1 MSGHSKWSTIKHKK
15 AALDKKRGKAWSK
28 LSRAIIMAAKAGGN
42 PADNPTLRLAV
53 DKAKADNM
61 PKDTIEKAIK
71 KGTGELQS
79 ASYEDVLYEGYGTG
93 GVAVMCKAVTD
104 NRNRTSAE
112 IKKIFERAGGN
123 LGAPNCVAFQF
134 KQKGVIVVAK
144 DKADEDRIMEVAI
157 EAGAEDVESSEHIH
171 EIICA
176 ADALEDVRK
185 AITDAGIEP
194 ESADLSLVADNII
207 SLDLVRARKVMRL
220 IDALDEHD
228 DVEAVYSNSTIPDDV
243 VAQLAKE

>member
-1 MSGHSKWSTIKHKK
+1 MSGHSKWSSIKHKK

-28 LSRAIIMAAKAGGN
+28 LSRAIIMAAKSGGN
-42 PADNPTLRLAV
+42 PADNPSLRLAV

-71 KGTGELQS
+71 KGTGELES
-79 ASYEDVLYEGYGTG
+79 ASYEDVLYEGYGNS

-104 NRNRTSAE
+104 NRNRTSSE

-123 LGAPNCVAFQF
+123 LGAANCVAFQF

-171 EIICA
+171 EIVCA
-176 ADALEDVRK
+176 ADALEDVRQ
-185 AITDAGIEP
+185 AINDAGIEP
-194 ESADLSLVADNII
+194 ESADLSMVADNII
-207 SLDLVRARKVMRL
+207 SLDLDTARKVMRL

-228 DVEAVYSNSTIPDDV
+228 DVEAVYSNSTLPDDV
-243 VAQLAKE
+243 MAQLAKE

>member
-1 MSGHSKWSTIKHKK
+1 M
-15 AALDKKRGKAWSK
+15 
-28 LSRAIIMAAKAGGN
+28 
-42 PADNPTLRLAV
+42 
-53 DKAKADNM
+53 
-61 PKDTIEKAIK
+61 
-71 KGTGELQS
+71 
-79 ASYEDVLYEGYGTG
+79 
-93 GVAVMCKAVTD
+93 
-104 NRNRTSAE
+104 
-112 IKKIFERAGGN
+112 
-123 LGAPNCVAFQF
+123 
-134 KQKGVIVVAK
+134 AK

-194 ESADLSLVADNII
+194 ETADLSLVADNII
-207 SLDLVRARKVMRL
+207 SLDLDRARKVMRL

-228 DVEAVYSNSTIPDDV
+228 DVDGVYSNSTIPDDV